1 MNAGEDIILKTRF
14 SFAGAR
20 MVLGV
25 SDGVTVVRSR

>member
-25 SDGVTVVRSR
+25 SDGVL